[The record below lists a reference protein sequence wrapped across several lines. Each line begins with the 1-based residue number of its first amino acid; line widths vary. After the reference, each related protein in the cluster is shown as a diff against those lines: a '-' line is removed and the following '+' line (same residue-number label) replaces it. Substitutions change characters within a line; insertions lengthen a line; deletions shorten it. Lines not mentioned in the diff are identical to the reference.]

1 MKYQDIISFW
11 FEEIE
16 QAQWWIKSLEFD
28 KQIIDKFTCIHSA
41 AVHCELFSWRTTP
54 EGRLAEII
62 ILDQFS
68 RNMFRDTPQSFATD
82 SLALVLSQEAIGV
95 RADRQLN
102 QVQRSFLYMPFMHS
116 ESLLI
121 HEVAV
126 DLYKDNGVQANLDF
140 EIKHKNIIERFGRYP
155 HRNTILGRQSTVDE
169 LEFLTQPN
177 SSF

>member
-1 MKYQDIISFW
+1 LKYQDIISFW
-11 FEEIE
+11 FEEVE
-16 QAQWWIKSLEFD
+16 QAQWWVKDIDFD
-28 KQIIDKFTCIHSA
+28 KHIIDKFIDNHSA
-41 AVHCELFSWRTTP
+41 AVCCELFSWRTTP

-68 RNMFRDTPQSFATD
+68 RNMFRDTPQSFAFD
-82 SLALVLSQEAIGV
+82 SLALTLSQEAISIG
-95 RADRQLN
+95 ADLQLN

-126 DLYKDNGVQANLDF
+126 SLYKNNGVQANLDF

-155 HRNTILGRQSTVDE
+155 HRNSILGRQSTNEE
-169 LEFLTQPN
+169 LEFLTQLD